1 MAPALGAG
9 RVDTAARRGVS
20 AGRRRAMSRRAE
32 QAEEA
37 ASKIRAQLRAVES
50 AEKARISRLGALGAL
65 VMTAAAVY
73 ALPHFDHTRAVIS
86 AVILGDETLSPRSK
100 GPAGADSGEKV

>member
-1 MAPALGAG
+1 
-9 RVDTAARRGVS
+9 
-20 AGRRRAMSRRAE
+20 MSRRAE
-32 QAEEA
+32 QAAEA
-37 ASKIRAQLRAVES
+37 ASKIRAQLRAVEN

-100 GPAGADSGEKV
+100 GPTGADSGGADSGEKIL

>member
-1 MAPALGAG
+1 M
-9 RVDTAARRGVS
+9 S

-32 QAEEA
+32 QAAEA
-37 ASKIRAQLRAVES
+37 ASKIRAQLRAVEN

-73 ALPHFDHTRAVIS
+73 ALPHFDRTRMVIS
-86 AVILGDETLSPRSK
+86 AVIRGDETPSPRSK
-100 GPAGADSGEKV
+100 GPGGADSGGADSGEKVS